1 MNKLVKNTNETVQL
15 EDFQMQD
22 LNTVSKFTV
31 TNSPSNET
39 MLKMATTP
47 DFQRLK
53 QLRKMAGTQ
62 GNSDKNVNELEK
74 AKSQVEQKLAEQ
86 LSKIQNVPQET

>member
-1 MNKLVKNTNETVQL
+1 
-15 EDFQMQD
+15 MQD

-31 TNSPSNET
+31 TNSPANET

-53 QLRKMAGTQ
+53 QLRKMAGAQ
-62 GNSDKNVNELEK
+62 GNSDKNVNVLEK
-74 AKSQVEQKLAEQ
+74 AKSQVEQRLAKQ
-86 LSKIQNVPQET
+86 LSKIENVPQET